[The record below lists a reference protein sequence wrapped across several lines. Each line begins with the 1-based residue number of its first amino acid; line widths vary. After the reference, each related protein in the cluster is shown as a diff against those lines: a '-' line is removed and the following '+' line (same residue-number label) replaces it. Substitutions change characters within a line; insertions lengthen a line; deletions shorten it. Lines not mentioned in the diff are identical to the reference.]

1 MKTATITLE
10 SVKCTDGWYELG
22 LELGLS
28 GEEIGKV
35 FEYGEYGTVEIVVNE
50 KLEIVGGRVI
60 PCGRPK

>member
-1 MKTATITLE
+1 
-10 SVKCTDGWYELG
+10 VKCTDGWYELG